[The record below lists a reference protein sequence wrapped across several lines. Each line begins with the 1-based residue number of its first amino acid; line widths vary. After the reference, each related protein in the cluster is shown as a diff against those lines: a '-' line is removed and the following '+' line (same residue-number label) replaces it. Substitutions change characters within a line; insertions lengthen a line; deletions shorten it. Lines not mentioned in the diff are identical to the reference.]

1 MAYEIRQYIL
11 CQGWVNSWTVHY
23 PDGSSAP
30 EIFAS
35 YEEAEA
41 ELTAFLAEIDAEIA
55 SGERAEDEGFDR
67 GEFAIVRAGS
77 P

>member
-1 MAYEIRQYIL
+1 M
-11 CQGWVNSWTVHY
+11 
-23 PDGSSAP
+23 P
-30 EIFAS
+30 

-67 GEFAIVRAGS
+67 EEFAIVRAGS